1 MKLMVSNAYSKLPIE
16 IVAMSKY
23 KIILLLLFIAV
34 SIDIKAIEQDSLQV
48 EPLRPVASAYML
60 EFGGSRINDTYL
72 TPLKYTGWMA
82 GFKYERMQA
91 MKFNPEKWVMRLSA
105 GVEIDR
111 TQNPAKNADM
121 WYLGLDASWGMMHR
135 WKLPHEITIGAGGST
150 SLDIGCLY
158 STRNGNNPAS
168 AKAAWTIN
176 AIGYVAWNFNVG
188 RLPITVK
195 YQTTLPITGVFFSP
209 DYGELYYEI
218 YLGNDDGLAHVAWW
232 GNYFAMENL
241 LTADLHLSNTCLRI
255 GYRNQILSTKVNDI
269 TTRMTTHSVVLGVS
283 GEWIS
288 VSPRKGINPL
298 ARIISALY

>member
-1 MKLMVSNAYSKLPIE
+1 MWVRTMQNIKF
-16 IVAMSKY
+16 
-23 KIILLLLFIAV
+23 IILSFFIAIATIANA
-34 SIDIKAIEQDSLQV
+34 SGKDTLQV
-48 EPLRPVASAYML
+48 EPLRPVASAYMF
-60 EFGGSRINDTYL
+60 EFGGSHINDTYL
-72 TPLKYTGWMA
+72 TPLEYAGWMA
-82 GFKYERMQA
+82 GFQYERMQA
-91 MKFNPEKWVMRLSA
+91 MKFNPERWVMRLSA
-105 GVEIDR
+105 GVEVDR

-121 WYLGLDASWGMMHR
+121 WYLGIDVSWGMMHR
-135 WKLPHEITIGAGGST
+135 WDFPHGITIGVGGST
-150 SLDIGCLY
+150 SLDLGCLY

-168 AKAAWTIN
+168 AKAAWTID
-176 AIGYVAWNFNVG
+176 ATGYAAWNFNVG

-195 YQTTLPITGVFFSP
+195 YQPTLPVTGVFFSP

-218 YLGNDDGLAHVAWW
+218 YLGNDDGLAHAAWW

-269 TTRMTTHSVVLGVS
+269 ITRMTTHSVVFGVS

-288 VSPRKGINPL
+288 ISSRKGINPD

>member
-1 MKLMVSNAYSKLPIE
+1 
-16 IVAMSKY
+16 MSKI
-23 KIILLLLFIAV
+23 KIVLFLLAV
-34 SIDIKAIEQDSLQV
+34 VVSTRVNASEDTTQV
-48 EPLRPVASAYML
+48 EPLRPVASAYMM

-82 GFKYERMQA
+82 GFQYERMQA
-91 MKFNPEKWVMRLSA
+91 MKFNPEKWVMRMSA

-111 TQNPAKNADM
+111 TQNPARNADM
-121 WYLGLDASWGMMHR
+121 WYLGLDASWGLMYR
-135 WKLPHEITIGAGGST
+135 WRLEHNITIGAGGST
-150 SLDIGCLY
+150 SLELGCLY

-176 AIGYVAWNFNVG
+176 ATGYVAWNVNLWK
-188 RLPITVK
+188 LPITLR
-195 YQTTLPITGVFFSP
+195 YQPTLPFVGAFFSP

-255 GYRNQILSTKVNDI
+255 GYRNQLLSTKVNDI
-269 TTRMTTHSVVLGVS
+269 VTRMTTHSVVIGVS

-288 VSPRKGINPL
+288 VSSRKGLNPS
-298 ARIISALY
+298 ARLISALY

>member
-1 MKLMVSNAYSKLPIE
+1 MWVRTMQNIKF
-16 IVAMSKY
+16 
-23 KIILLLLFIAV
+23 IILSFLITIATIANASGKDTLL
-34 SIDIKAIEQDSLQV
+34 V
-48 EPLRPVASAYML
+48 EPLRPVASAYMF
-60 EFGGSRINDTYL
+60 EFGGSHINDTYL
-72 TPLKYTGWMA
+72 TPLKYAGWMA
-82 GFKYERMQA
+82 GFQYERMQA
-91 MKFNPEKWVMRLSA
+91 MKFNPERWVMRLSA
-105 GVEIDR
+105 GVEVDR

-121 WYLGLDASWGMMHR
+121 WYLGIDVSWGMMHR
-135 WKLPHEITIGAGGST
+135 WDFLHGITIGAGGST
-150 SLDIGCLY
+150 SLDLGCLY

-176 AIGYVAWNFNVG
+176 ATGYAAWNFSIG

-195 YQTTLPITGVFFSP
+195 YQPTLPVTGVFFSP

-218 YLGNDDGLAHVAWW
+218 YLGNDDGLAHAAWW
-232 GNYFAMENL
+232 ENYFAMENL

-269 TTRMTTHSVVLGVS
+269 ITRMTTHSVVFGVS

-288 VSPRKGINPL
+288 ISSRKGINPD

>member
-1 MKLMVSNAYSKLPIE
+1 
-16 IVAMSKY
+16 MSKI
-23 KIILLLLFIAV
+23 KIILSLLAFVV
-34 SIDIKAIEQDSLQV
+34 SSGISASEDTTKV
-48 EPLRPVASAYML
+48 EPLRPVTSAYML
-60 EFGGSRINDTYL
+60 EIGGSRINDTYL

-82 GFKYERMQA
+82 GFQYERMQA

-111 TQNPAKNADM
+111 TQNLVKNADM

-135 WKLPHEITIGAGGST
+135 WKLPYGITIGAGGST
-150 SLDIGCLY
+150 SLDVGCLY

-168 AKAAWTIN
+168 AKATWAIN
-176 AIGYVAWNFNVG
+176 ATGYAAWNFNIG
-188 RLPITVK
+188 CLPITVK
-195 YQTTLPITGVFFSP
+195 YQPTLPVTGVFFSP

-269 TTRMTTHSVVLGVS
+269 VTRMTTHSVVIGVS

-288 VSPRKGINPL
+288 VSSRKGLNPT
-298 ARIISALY
+298 ARLISALY

>member
-1 MKLMVSNAYSKLPIE
+1 
-16 IVAMSKY
+16 MSKI
-23 KIILLLLFIAV
+23 KIILFLLAFVV
-34 SIDIKAIEQDSLQV
+34 SSSVSASEDTTKV
-48 EPLRPVASAYML
+48 EPLRPVTSAYML
-60 EFGGSRINDTYL
+60 ELGGSLINDTYL
-72 TPLKYTGWMA
+72 TPLRYSGWVA
-82 GFKYERMQA
+82 GFQYERMRA

-111 TQNPAKNADM
+111 TQNPVRNADM

-135 WKLPHEITIGAGGST
+135 WRLEHDVTIGAGGST
-150 SLDIGCLY
+150 SIELGCLY
-158 STRNGNNPAS
+158 SSRNGNNPAS

-176 AIGYVAWNFNVG
+176 ATGYVTWNVNLWK
-188 RLPITVK
+188 LPITLR
-195 YQTTLPITGVFFSP
+195 YQPTLPVLGAFFSP

-255 GYRNQILSTKVNDI
+255 GYRNQLLSTHVNDI
-269 TTRMTTHSVVLGVS
+269 VTRMTTHSVVLGVS

-288 VSPRKGINPL
+288 VSSHKGLNPT
-298 ARIISALY
+298 ARLISALY